1 MSVSQLDSALA
12 APTPTE
18 RMGVRRLTGWQL
30 DLARVAWVTVLMVNV
45 AAYITGLPAAWKLA
59 RDLSPF
65 AVEQLHSIGLHPR
78 FPAIYLLVLDTAML
92 ITFLTVA
99 VIIFRRSS
107 DEPAAL
113 IASSMLVFTA
123 MLYTAAGYEA
133 RVPVFI
139 IAGGAALAEILQLT
153 FLLTFP
159 NGHFFPR
166 RSWLLLPFLFVWR
179 YAVWFLDYIPNLY
192 SMRRSGDS
200 YPFLP
205 QDPVDL
211 LLFAACLLLAF
222 SAQVVR
228 YRRTSDPV
236 QRQQMKWLVWGLAM
250 VVIIVGGYA
259 IALNTVPFL
268 NPVGGSIVVVRLV
281 GRTVRQVAL
290 TIVPITLLYSLLR
303 YHIWGVDFLINR
315 TLVYVPL
322 TSLLA
327 GMFAGALALTQ
338 RFFMATTGQRSDAA
352 VVMTTLILYAAF
364 TPIKNEMQGFVDR
377 RFKEAPDPLRRLKE
391 FDKQV
396 QSIVDV
402 IDADRI
408 CLRLLTEASSAF
420 GVLGGAVLLLERG
433 DARVVATAGEWP
445 QPVAAEMALV
455 CEGRPVGTLQL
466 GPRRS
471 GEEYSADEL
480 ASLQTAC
487 NSVARAVELM
497 QAHRVARVQEP

>member
-1 MSVSQLDSALA
+1 MSVDQLKPAMTA
-12 APTPTE
+12 ATPATAE
-18 RMGVRRLTGWQL
+18 RTDVRRLTGWRL
-30 DLARVAWVTVLMVNV
+30 DLARVVWVTVLLVNV
-45 AAYITGLPAAWKLA
+45 AAYITGLPAAWDIA

-65 AVEQLHSIGLHPR
+65 AVEQLHSIGLSPW
-78 FPAIYLLVLDTAML
+78 FPATYLLVLDTAML
-92 ITFLTVA
+92 LTFLTVA

-139 IAGGAALAEILQLT
+139 IAGGAALAELSQIT

-159 NGHFFPR
+159 NGRFFPR
-166 RSWLLLPFLFVWR
+166 RSWMLLPLLFVWR
-179 YAVWFLDYIPNLY
+179 YAVWYLDYIPNLY
-192 SMRRSGDS
+192 SLERIGDS

-205 QDPVDL
+205 QDPIDL
-211 LLFAACLLLAF
+211 VLFAACLLLAF

-268 NPVGGSIVVVRLV
+268 NPVGGNVVVVRLV
-281 GRTVRQVAL
+281 GRTVRQAAL

-303 YHIWGVDFLINR
+303 YHMWGVDVLINR

-327 GMFAGALALTQ
+327 GLFAGALALTQ

-352 VVMTTLILYAAF
+352 VVVTTLILYAAF

-377 RFKEAPDPLRRLKE
+377 RFKEAPDPLRQLKD
-391 FDKQV
+391 FDRQV
-396 QSIVDV
+396 QSVVEV

-408 CLRLLTEASSAF
+408 CTRLLSEATSAF
-420 GVLGGAVLLLERG
+420 GALGGAVFLLERG
-433 DARVVATAGEWP
+433 ETRVVATAGDWP
-445 QPVAAEMALV
+445 QPVKAELSLAR
-455 CEGRPVGTLQL
+455 EGRVVGTLAL
-466 GPRRS
+466 GARRS
-471 GEEYSADEL
+471 GDEYSEDEW

-487 NSVARAVELM
+487 NSVARAIELM
-497 QAHRVARVQEP
+497 HTHRVSPE